1 MMANVLPKI
10 INNDPEDVTISST
23 AQSVASDEFE
33 FIVNGSSGLVTINST
48 TAEPATNSSYAS
60 SNIDLT
66 VTKNGKYTLY
76 VASFSGS
83 YSLDVAPDGVNYFTV
98 STVSGVFNLFLNAGA
113 KVRTT
118 GNPIFSISG
127 IAEGYI
133 NAAYTLDSNSSFSSS
148 KYTRSA
154 FKNIT

>member
-60 SNIDLT
+60 SNVDLT

-76 VASFSGS
+76 VASFGGS
-83 YSLDVAPDGVNYFTV
+83 YSLDVAPDGVNYFTI
-98 STVSGVFNLFLNAGA
+98 STASGVFNIFLNAGA
-113 KVRTT
+113 KVKTT
-118 GNPIFSISG
+118 GNPVFAISG
-127 IAEGYI
+127 ATEGYT
-133 NAAYTLDSNSSFSSS
+133 NASYILDSNSSFESS

-154 FKNIT
+154 YKNIT